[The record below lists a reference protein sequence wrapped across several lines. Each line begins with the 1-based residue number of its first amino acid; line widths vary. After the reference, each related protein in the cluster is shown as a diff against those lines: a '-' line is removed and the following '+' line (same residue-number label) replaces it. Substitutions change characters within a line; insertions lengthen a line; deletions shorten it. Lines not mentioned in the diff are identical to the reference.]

1 VSARVEQK
9 AVIKKWAARF
19 TLAIA
24 TPLAVLALVEL
35 VLHLAGF
42 GNPTGFLLPA
52 SGGRSLVQNNRFG
65 WRFFGPQMSRLP
77 EPISLPR
84 PKPPATIRIF
94 VFGESAAFGDP
105 QPAFGLPRF
114 LQAMLELRYPGTKF
128 EVVNGAMTGINSHVV
143 LPIAR
148 DCGAAE
154 GDVWV
159 IYMGNNEVV
168 GPYGAGTVF
177 GPQTPPLPLIRASL
191 ALKATRTGQLL
202 DAVRQKLQKTP
213 AGKEEW
219 GGMTM
224 FLNQRVAAN
233 APRMDSLYHHFQKN
247 LEDILGAA
255 HKANAAVVLSTV
267 AVNLKDCAPFSS
279 LHRSGLTEAQL
290 SQWQNY
296 FRQGIAAQ
304 DAQNWP
310 EATQQFR
317 RAAEIDDGFAELH
330 FRLGQCALALG
341 KTAEASSEFGTARDL
356 DALRFRCDSR
366 LNALIRQAASNQA
379 PARLLLADAE
389 QALGATERSGAVS
402 EGPAAARSENPRN
415 GDFSRPPTDN
425 DALRLVSAT
434 QPRSTIPGA
443 ELFYEHVHLTF
454 EGNYLLA
461 RTIVEQVEKLLAG
474 KLPSTSRAWPELADC
489 ARRLGWTDREKQM
502 ALTEILGRVSEPPFT
517 FESEHAVQIQRLSAL
532 ANALG
537 PADSPT
543 MLRRSQAACETA
555 LAHWPEDAL
564 LYERLAE
571 VKQAQTD
578 HAGAAAAAT
587 RSLELLPPNSACCLV
602 LGLALA
608 QQQKFQEA
616 AVAFER
622 VFSLDPQDV
631 WGRQNLAICLQKM
644 GRTDEA
650 IREFKRALE
659 IKPRFCL
666 AWLGLGQIY
675 EQTSRQAE
683 AMDCYRQALANP
695 IHRTAEL
702 TTLARFCQSR
712 GWWEAAVTNYNAAL
726 ILSPASVSLRVD
738 CAQALAAMGRHQE
751 AARRYGEAI
760 ALAPDQGQ
768 THFLRGVELGSLGQP
783 QEAEQEFRA
792 AVRLMPE
799 LVEGRLNLGISL
811 YQQQKSEEAHAC
823 FAEVL
828 QRSPTNALAMKYMQ
842 KLKQAERKHE

>member
-1 VSARVEQK
+1 M
-9 AVIKKWAARF
+9 KKWAARF

-24 TPLAVLALVEL
+24 APLIFVALVEL
-35 VLHLAGF
+35 VLRLAGF
-42 GNPTGFLLPA
+42 GYPTEFLLPTRE
-52 SGGRSLVQNNRFG
+52 GKTLVQNNQFG
-65 WRFFGPQMSRLP
+65 WRFFGAQMSRLP
-77 EPISLPR
+77 NPISLLR
-84 PKPPATIRIF
+84 PKPPGTIRIF

-114 LQAMLELRYPGTKF
+114 LQAMLELRYPGTQF
-128 EVVNGAMTGINSHVV
+128 EVVNAAMTGINSHTV

-148 DCGAAE
+148 DCARAE

-177 GPQTPPLPLIRASL
+177 GPQAPPLPLIRASL

-202 DAVRQKLQKTP
+202 DAVRQKLQKAP
-213 AGKEEW
+213 PGKEEW

-224 FLNQRVAAN
+224 FLNQRLAASDLK
-233 APRMDSLYHHFQKN
+233 MDSLYHHFQQN
-247 LEDILGAA
+247 LQDIIHAA
-255 HKANAAVVLSTV
+255 HKAKAAVVLSTV

-279 LHRSGLTEAQL
+279 LHRPGLTESQL
-290 SQWQNY
+290 SQWTNY
-296 FRQGIAAQ
+296 FQQGVAAQ
-304 DAQNWP
+304 NAQNWSD
-310 EATQQFR
+310 AAQQFR
-317 RAAEIDDGFAELH
+317 RAAEIDEAFAELR
-330 FRLGQCALALG
+330 FRSGQCALALA
-341 KTAEASSEFGTARDL
+341 KTIDARAEFGTARDL

-366 LNALIRQAASNQA
+366 LNAIIHETAANYE
-379 PARLLLADAE
+379 PASLLLADAE
-389 QALGATERSGAVS
+389 RALSDASQ
-402 EGPAAARSENPRN
+402 N
-415 GDFSRPPTDN
+415 G
-425 DALRLVSAT
+425 L
-434 QPRSTIPGA
+434 PGA
-443 ELFYEHVHLTF
+443 DLFYEHVHLTF
-454 EGNYLLA
+454 DGNYLLA

-474 KLPSTSRAWPELADC
+474 KLPPTTNAWPELADC

-502 ALTEILGRVSEPPFT
+502 ALSEILGRVSDPPFT
-517 FESEHAVQIQRLSAL
+517 LQADHAAQIQRLSAL

-537 PADSPT
+537 PADSPA
-543 MLRRSQAACETA
+543 MLRRSRAACETA
-555 LAHWPEDAL
+555 LAKWPEDAL

-571 VKQAQTD
+571 VKQAQGD
-578 HAGAAAAAT
+578 HAGAVAAAT

-608 QQQKFQEA
+608 QQQKFQDA

-622 VFSLDPQDV
+622 VFTLDPQDV
-631 WGRQNLAICLQKM
+631 WGRQNLAICLQKL

-666 AWLGLGQIY
+666 AWLGLGQVY
-675 EQTSRQAE
+675 EQMGQQPE
-683 AMDCYRQALANP
+683 AMNCYHEALANP

-712 GWWEAAVTNYNAAL
+712 GWWEAAVTNYSEAL
-726 ILSPASVSLRVD
+726 ILSPASVSLRVE
-738 CAQALAAMGRHQE
+738 CGQALAAIGRHQE

-760 ALAPDQGQ
+760 ALTPDQGQ
-768 THFLRGVELGSLGQP
+768 THFLRGVELGILGQP

-792 AVRLMPE
+792 AVRLMPD
-799 LVEGRLNLGISL
+799 LVEARLNLGISL
-811 YQQQKSEEAHAC
+811 YQQQKSEEARVY

-828 QRSPTNALAMKYMQ
+828 QRNPTNALAMKYMQ
-842 KLKQAERKHE
+842 RLQHDPE

>member
-1 VSARVEQK
+1 MSARVEQK

-24 TPLAVLALVEL
+24 APLAVLALVEL
-35 VLHLAGF
+35 ALCLAGF
-42 GNPTGFLLPA
+42 GYPTGFLLPA
-52 SGGRSLVQNNRFG
+52 SGGNALVQNNRFG
-65 WRFFGPQMSRLP
+65 WRFFGAQMSRLP

-84 PKPPATIRIF
+84 LKPPGSIRIF

-128 EVVNGAMTGINSHVV
+128 EVVNAAMTGINSHVV
-143 LPIAR
+143 LPIVR
-148 DCGAAE
+148 DCAAAE

-159 IYMGNNEVV
+159 LYMGNNEVV

-213 AGKEEW
+213 PGKEEW

-224 FLNQRVAAN
+224 FLNQRLAAN
-233 APRMDSLYHHFQKN
+233 APKMDSLYHHFQKN
-247 LEDILGAA
+247 LQDIIRAA
-255 HKANAAVVLSTV
+255 HNANAGVVLSTV

-279 LHRSGLTEAQL
+279 LHRPDLTEAQL

-296 FRQGIAAQ
+296 FQQGVAAQ
-304 DAQNWP
+304 NAQNWT
-310 EATQQFR
+310 EAAEQFR
-317 RAAEIDDGFAELH
+317 RAAEIDDGFAELR

-341 KTAEASSEFGTARDL
+341 KNTQARSEFGTARDL

-366 LNALIRQAASNQA
+366 LNGTIRQAASNQA

-389 QALGATERSGAVS
+389 EAFGAPERSAAVS
-402 EGPAAARSENPRN
+402 GGSAAARSPDPSAE
-415 GDFSRPPTDN
+415 

-461 RTIVEQVEKLLAG
+461 RTIVDQVEKLLAG
-474 KLPSTSRAWPELADC
+474 KLPSTSCSWPELADC

-502 ALTEILGRVSEPPFT
+502 ALSEILGRVSEPPFT
-517 FESEHAVQIQRLSAL
+517 FQSEHAVQIQRLSAL

-537 PADSPT
+537 PADSPAL
-543 MLRRSQAACETA
+543 LRRSQVACETA

-587 RSLELLPPNSACCLV
+587 RSLELLPPNSECCLV

-608 QQQKFQEA
+608 QQQKFQDA
-616 AVAFER
+616 AMAFER
-622 VFSLDPQDV
+622 VFTLDPQDV

-644 GRTDEA
+644 GRTGEA
-650 IREFKRALE
+650 IREFRRALE

-666 AWLGLGQIY
+666 AWLGLGQVY
-675 EQTSRQAE
+675 EQMGRQAE

-726 ILSPASVSLRVD
+726 ILSPASVGLRVD
-738 CAQALAAMGRHQE
+738 CGQALAAMGRHQE

-799 LVEGRLNLGISL
+799 LVEARLNLGISL
-811 YQQQKSEEAHAC
+811 YQQQNGEEAHAC

-828 QRSPTNALAMKYMQ
+828 QRNPTNALAIKYMQ
-842 KLKQAERKHE
+842 KLQQTDRSHE